1 MPTQGRTPQTQDPR
15 TAPAAP
21 QSDATQEDQRDL
33 SSDDEQAEEGN
44 VEIGDPVPEDNRTI
58 RVRGETGED
67 EDLPDDDGDIER
79 STSSRH

>member
-15 TAPAAP
+15 TTPAAP

-33 SSDDEQAEEGN
+33 SSDEEQAEEGN

-58 RVRGETGED
+58 RARGETGED